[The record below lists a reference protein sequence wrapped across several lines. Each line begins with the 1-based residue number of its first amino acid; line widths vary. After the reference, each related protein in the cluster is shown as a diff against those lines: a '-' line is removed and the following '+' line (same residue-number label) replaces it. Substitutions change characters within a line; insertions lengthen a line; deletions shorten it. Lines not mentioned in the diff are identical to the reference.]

1 MKQAFDTNETH
12 ICCDHLLEEKKT
24 LKYNLTLPLPLS
36 LEMFMLAALDLQVKP
51 L

>member
-1 MKQAFDTNETH
+1 MKQAFDTDETH

-24 LKYNLTLPLPLS
+24 LKYNLTLLLPLS
-36 LEMFMLAALDLQVKP
+36 LEMFMLAALDLQGKP